1 MEDQD
6 LSAPLVEPEPQV
18 ILTVHDDDDQ
28 RPFSNQ
34 VPEHQDNQLGHH
46 HFQNLD
52 DPFEFLG
59 SSSGFEVPVS
69 TTIDPFRNHT
79 LEIEGVYEWVK
90 IVICLPIAV
99 LRLVL
104 FAICMMIGFV
114 ATKLAL
120 FGWKDRDNPM
130 PKWRCRLMWVT
141 RLVTRG
147 ILFSFG

>member
-6 LSAPLVEPEPQV
+6 LSAPLVEQEPQL

-28 RPFSNQ
+28 QPFSNQ
-34 VPEHQDNQLGHH
+34 GPEHQDNQLGHP
-46 HFQNLD
+46 HFENRY

-59 SSSGFEVPVS
+59 SSSGFDVPVS
-69 TTIDPFRNHT
+69 TTLDPFRNHT

-90 IVICLPIAV
+90 IVICLPIAL

-120 FGWKDRDNPM
+120 FGWKDKDNPM